1 MAILT
6 SDLKGRIYLLQAFY
20 WMSFCS
26 ISGFATV
33 FLLSNTVPNSQIGLI
48 IALGSLLSVFAQF
61 MTGILIDK
69 IPRMTVRRVM
79 LFFLALST
87 VVSLGTILFVKE
99 TVLMAILYCVLIVLL
114 FNSQPLVTS
123 LIYDY
128 INEGADLSFSFSR
141 GLGSMMYAS
150 FSFVMGLWL
159 EQHSTLW
166 IPILSTGLS
175 LVLLLIVWRLPELNQ
190 SVAHE
195 ADVQVPTNLGEF
207 HKKYP
212 SFLLFLIGVAVIF
225 SFHTI
230 VNVYLPQIVHH
241 VGGGSKEI
249 GFAIALAGFLEIP
262 TMFGFKRLEERV
274 NVIILLRISA
284 IFFFI
289 KAMIYLIAP
298 NFLVLQAAQLLQAL
312 SFALITPAYA
322 HYINEWMAPN
332 DRVKGQT
339 FMMAGVT
346 FGNVIGS
353 LVGGWLLDMSGVSLL
368 LVFGLVQACLGM
380 IIILLSLRHKSEG
393 NINT

>member
-1 MAILT
+1 MATLT
-6 SDLKGRIYLLQAFY
+6 SNGLKSRIYLLQAFY

-33 FLLSNTVPNSQIGLI
+33 FLISNTVPNSQIGLI

-69 IPRMTVRRVM
+69 YRQLTVRKVM
-79 LFFLALST
+79 MVFFFLSGL
-87 VVSLGTILFVKE
+87 VSLGTVIFVE
-99 TVLMAILYCVLIVLL
+99 QTLVMAVLYCLLIVLL

-128 INEGADLSFSFSR
+128 INDGADLSFSFSR

-159 EQHSTLW
+159 EIHSTMW
-166 IPILSTGLS
+166 IPWMSTGLTMA
-175 LVLLLIVWRLPELNQ
+175 LLFIIWSLPEL
-190 SVAHE
+190 
-195 ADVQVPTNLGEF
+195 GEF
-207 HKKYP
+207 VVYEEVEAPTSLKELHKKYP
-212 SFLLFLIGVAVIF
+212 SFFLFLVGIAIIF

-230 VNVYLPQIVHH
+230 ANVYLPQIVHH
-241 VGGGSKEI
+241 VGGGNKEI

-262 TMFGFKRLEERV
+262 TMFGFKRLEEKF
-274 NVIILLRISA
+274 NVIVLLRISA
-284 IFFFI
+284 VFFFI
-289 KAMIYLIAP
+289 KAIIYVLAP
-298 NFLVLQAAQLLQAL
+298 NFIVLQSAQVLQAL

-322 HYINEWMAPN
+322 HYINEWMAPK

-353 LVGGWLLDMSGVSLL
+353 LVGGWLLDLSGVLQLL
-368 LVFGLVQACLGM
+368 LFGLLQAGLGM
-380 IIILLSLRHKSEG
+380 VIILISLRRKK
-393 NINT
+393 IV

>member
-1 MAILT
+1 MTAMT
-6 SDLKGRIYLLQAFY
+6 ANGLKSRIYLLQTFY

-33 FLLSNTVPNSQIGLI
+33 FLLSKTVPNSQIGLI

-69 IPRMTVRRVM
+69 YPQLTVRKVM
-79 LFFLALST
+79 MAFFALGAII
-87 VVSLGTILFVKE
+87 SLGTVLFVNQ
-99 TVLMAILYCVLIVLL
+99 TLVMALLYCLLIVLL
-114 FNSQPLVTS
+114 FNCQPLVTS

-128 INEGADLSFSFSR
+128 INEGASLSFSFSR

-159 EQHSTLW
+159 EQHSTMW
-166 IPILSTGLS
+166 IPMLSTGLTV
-175 LVLLLIVWRLPELNQ
+175 VLFLIVWSLPELG
-190 SVAHE
+190 E
-195 ADVQVPTNLGEF
+195 AVVQAEIEAPTSLRDI

-212 SFLLFLIGVAVIF
+212 SFFLFLIGIAIIF

-241 VGGGSKEI
+241 VGGGNKEI

-262 TMFGFKRLEERV
+262 TMFGFKRLEEKF
-274 NVIILLRISA
+274 NVIVLLRLSA

-289 KAMIYLIAP
+289 KAIIYVIAP
-298 NFLVLQAAQLLQAL
+298 TFLVLQGAQVLQAL

-322 HYINEWMAPN
+322 HYINEWMAPK

-353 LVGGWLLDMSGVSLL
+353 LFGGWLLDLSGVRELL
-368 LVFGLVQACLGM
+368 LFGLIQAGLGM
-380 IIILLSLRHKSEG
+380 VIILISLRHKK
-393 NINT
+393 I